1 MKMIKENNIFIEIVE
16 KLKNNKGEKGVMEA
30 FALLGKRFSCCRI
43 ALFDYHLYQ
52 DVFERKYEWINEEKG
67 DLEPLREKLNK
78 DHFFDLEKKTMGE
91 ELKQVSDQES
101 LSFFEQVKNGET
113 MPEHFFY
120 RYVVERENEIDG
132 VVLLESAR
140 EFDEKD
146 IECLGM
152 LFYMLEE
159 ESSMTKSIQEL
170 QTTNNFLQ
178 TLYSKMQ
185 TGLLQCVMEEHAL
198 RMVRANEACFQIYG
212 CTREQYLEVYGN
224 SLERF
229 VYVEDWP
236 EVKECLERLQI
247 GDEVMEYEHRYINYY
262 GQMCWMHVNA
272 LKMVNDDRE
281 EVIQLIFV
289 DITHAKQLEKDLEH
303 EKERYRIALDSSSD
317 VIFEYDI
324 LNDSYVSYGSF
335 TDSSKP
341 KTTPVSINA
350 YKRKLLKGKVCDN
363 DGVPDY
369 LDFLSGNNKS
379 SIEIREKY
387 FENGR
392 EKHIWVAIEGTPI
405 YEHGILVKIIGKKTN
420 INEKKRKEKEA
431 LDVVQ
436 RDPLTKLY
444 TRKVGEELIK
454 EYLEE
459 KREEEIGSFLLIDL
473 DNFQAI
479 NDTYGYTF
487 GDAILE
493 EVAEVIKAAT
503 RQEDISVRY
512 GGDEFLILMK
522 NTEPERTQVYGKRIY
537 EKICNIYAGE
547 DENIQISCSVG
558 MVSTEIASD
567 YQKMFQCAD
576 SMLAYVKKHGKNDA
590 ICYSPSSKAVLEM
603 EGAGYRENQQ
613 DDPLENVLSEKN
625 NEDLIS
631 FAFSILEQS
640 KDLRSAI
647 NLLLAKI
654 GRQLKLNKISI
665 IENDPN
671 FLSNII
677 TYEWVTK
684 KEYHDSICKYTIEQR
699 ELEQWQSKF
708 DIEGL
713 FVMEEEWRSEFTD
726 AVKLE
731 QNEPRVRNQLYS
743 AIYEEGE
750 FRGAVVFEHSDPLYV
765 WSREIKTKLKEVS
778 KIISTHITKANAD
791 IASKAKTEFLSRM
804 SHEIRTPM
812 NAIVGMTTI
821 AQSVVGDEQKVAE
834 CLDKISTSTQYLL
847 SLINDILDMSR
858 IESGN
863 MSVCRE
869 PFYLDK
875 LVGEIE
881 VLMSAQAENK
891 KISLEVERGYSS
903 LCLIGDELRLNQV
916 LINIIGNAVK
926 FTPENGTIR
935 LSVRQKLQED
945 GAATIEFSVKDNGIG
960 INANNLERI
969 FNAFE
974 QEESNTARRFGGTGL
989 GLAISSN
996 LVSLMGGKLKVES
1009 EEGKGSEFYFT
1020 LQFPV
1025 AQEEKKETEVS
1036 EQSVEEQFDF
1046 EGFRLLVVE
1055 DNALNAEIAQTVL
1068 EMVGVETE
1076 LAGDGRQAVDMF
1088 EKAEP
1093 GYYDAI
1099 LMDIRMPVMDG
1110 LEATKHIRTLG
1121 KPDSR
1126 TVPII
1131 AMTANAFD
1139 EDMKKSIDSGM
1150 NGHLSKPIDINMLY
1164 EVLKNNLM

>member
-52 DVFERKYEWINEEKG
+52 DVFEKKYEWINEEKG

-140 EFDEKD
+140 EFDEKE

-303 EKERYRIALDSSSD
+303 EKERYRIALDSSSH

-363 DGVPDY
+363 DGIPDY

-405 YEHGILVKIIGKKTN
+405 YEH
-420 INEKKRKEKEA
+420 
-431 LDVVQ
+431 
-436 RDPLTKLY
+436 
-444 TRKVGEELIK
+444 
-454 EYLEE
+454 
-459 KREEEIGSFLLIDL
+459 
-473 DNFQAI
+473 
-479 NDTYGYTF
+479 
-487 GDAILE
+487 
-493 EVAEVIKAAT
+493 
-503 RQEDISVRY
+503 
-512 GGDEFLILMK
+512 
-522 NTEPERTQVYGKRIY
+522 
-537 EKICNIYAGE
+537 
-547 DENIQISCSVG
+547 
-558 MVSTEIASD
+558 
-567 YQKMFQCAD
+567 
-576 SMLAYVKKHGKNDA
+576 
-590 ICYSPSSKAVLEM
+590 
-603 EGAGYRENQQ
+603 
-613 DDPLENVLSEKN
+613 
-625 NEDLIS
+625 
-631 FAFSILEQS
+631 
-640 KDLRSAI
+640 
-647 NLLLAKI
+647 
-654 GRQLKLNKISI
+654 
-665 IENDPN
+665 
-671 FLSNII
+671 
-677 TYEWVTK
+677 
-684 KEYHDSICKYTIEQR
+684 
-699 ELEQWQSKF
+699 
-708 DIEGL
+708 
-713 FVMEEEWRSEFTD
+713 
-726 AVKLE
+726 
-731 QNEPRVRNQLYS
+731 
-743 AIYEEGE
+743 
-750 FRGAVVFEHSDPLYV
+750 
-765 WSREIKTKLKEVS
+765 
-778 KIISTHITKANAD
+778 
-791 IASKAKTEFLSRM
+791 
-804 SHEIRTPM
+804 
-812 NAIVGMTTI
+812 
-821 AQSVVGDEQKVAE
+821 
-834 CLDKISTSTQYLL
+834 
-847 SLINDILDMSR
+847 
-858 IESGN
+858 
-863 MSVCRE
+863 
-869 PFYLDK
+869 
-875 LVGEIE
+875 
-881 VLMSAQAENK
+881 
-891 KISLEVERGYSS
+891 
-903 LCLIGDELRLNQV
+903 
-916 LINIIGNAVK
+916 
-926 FTPENGTIR
+926 
-935 LSVRQKLQED
+935 
-945 GAATIEFSVKDNGIG
+945 
-960 INANNLERI
+960 
-969 FNAFE
+969 
-974 QEESNTARRFGGTGL
+974 
-989 GLAISSN
+989 
-996 LVSLMGGKLKVES
+996 
-1009 EEGKGSEFYFT
+1009 
-1020 LQFPV
+1020 
-1025 AQEEKKETEVS
+1025 
-1036 EQSVEEQFDF
+1036 
-1046 EGFRLLVVE
+1046 
-1055 DNALNAEIAQTVL
+1055 
-1068 EMVGVETE
+1068 
-1076 LAGDGRQAVDMF
+1076 
-1088 EKAEP
+1088 
-1093 GYYDAI
+1093 
-1099 LMDIRMPVMDG
+1099 
-1110 LEATKHIRTLG
+1110 
-1121 KPDSR
+1121 
-1126 TVPII
+1126 
-1131 AMTANAFD
+1131 
-1139 EDMKKSIDSGM
+1139 
-1150 NGHLSKPIDINMLY
+1150 
-1164 EVLKNNLM
+1164 